1 MSKETKLRTV
11 KKWQEK
17 FNLGL
22 EYDLRGVF
30 VTAIQCKLCKK
41 WESRI
46 KGINGD
52 NNTWVREGSKCVEK
66 KHTKKHLECTSHKK
80 AADCKKKKDLGIA
93 KYTEKVIDETP
104 IGKGLKWM
112 GTDDKKALVIKF
124 NFTYYLAK
132 NE

>member
-22 EYDLRGVF
+22 EYDLRGDF
-30 VTAIQCKLCKK
+30 VAAIQCKLCKK

-66 KHTKKHLECTSHKK
+66 KHTKKHLECASHKK
-80 AADCKKKKDLGIA
+80 AADCKKRKDLGIA

-112 GTDDKKALVIKF
+112 GTDGKKALVIKF

>member
-11 KKWQEK
+11 KKQQEE

-22 EYDLRGVF
+22 EYDLRGDF
-30 VTAIQCKLCKK
+30 VTAIQCNFCKK

-46 KGINGD
+46 KGTNGD
-52 NNTWVREGSKCVEK
+52 NSTRVREGSKCVEK
-66 KHTKKHLECTSHKK
+66 KHTEKHLECASHKK
-80 AADCKKKKDLGIA
+80 AADCKKRKDLGIE

-112 GTDDKKALVIKF
+112 GADDKKALVIKF
-124 NFTYYLAK
+124 NTTYNLAK

>member
-11 KKWQEK
+11 KKLQEE

-22 EYDLRGVF
+22 EYDLRGDF

-41 WESRI
+41 QESRI

-66 KHTKKHLECTSHKK
+66 KHTKKTS
-80 AADCKKKKDLGIA
+80 
-93 KYTEKVIDETP
+93 
-104 IGKGLKWM
+104 
-112 GTDDKKALVIKF
+112 
-124 NFTYYLAK
+124 
-132 NE
+132 

>member
-22 EYDLRGVF
+22 QYDLRGVF

>member
-30 VTAIQCKLCKK
+30 VTAIQCKLCKN